1 MNEFQQWIELQ
12 RTKDHSDFP
21 EISEEVEKWMGHAF
35 YAGHSK
41 GHLEGYLLGLD
52 ESGDGE

>member
-1 MNEFQQWIELQ
+1 MAFKIATLNLRGLQQLGQ
-12 RTKDHSDFP
+12 R
-21 EISEEVEKWMGHAF
+21 EEVEKWMGHAF